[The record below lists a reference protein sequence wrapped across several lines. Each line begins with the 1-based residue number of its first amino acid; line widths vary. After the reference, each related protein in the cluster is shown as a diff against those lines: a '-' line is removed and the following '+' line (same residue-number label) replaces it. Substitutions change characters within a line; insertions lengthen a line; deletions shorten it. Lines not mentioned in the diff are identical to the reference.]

1 MIRASVAERAA
12 YAEAGGVY
20 PLAGWIRVSG
30 VRCPVE
36 DLRGAGYV
44 PGEPAWELRAPAGTT
59 FGPEGRGVLAQTLRE
74 LERIAAQL
82 DLTTTGVEP

>member
-1 MIRASVAERAA
+1 ME
-12 YAEAGGVY
+12 G
-20 PLAGWIRVSG
+20 
-30 VRCPVE
+30 
-36 DLRGAGYV
+36 LRGAGHI
-44 PGEPAWELRAPAGTT
+44 PGEPAWELRAPAGMT